1 MKKKVYHVNLNEP
14 ETEALRI
21 WLKQQ
26 GVTFSA
32 YLQFIIREAVVT
44 AKKIESEGMTPIMTA
59 SGLLKAASRLAEDM
73 EFEANEARKAG
84 RNAKKRT
91 KK

>member
-1 MKKKVYHVNLNEP
+1 MKKTYAVNLEK
-14 ETEALRI
+14 EDVEDLRE
-21 WLKQQ
+21 WLKEQ

-73 EFEANEARKAG
+73 EAEAQEARKAG